1 MHWSFPILR
10 VGETEIRIH
19 LTFFLLLLW
28 IGIAHYQVGGSA
40 AALDGVMFIVA
51 VFFCVVLHELG
62 HTLAARRYGIRT
74 PRITLL
80 PIGGVAQMERMP
92 ENPWQEV
99 VVAIAGPLV
108 NVAIAGLLI
117 YGFDVAINEQAL
129 GSIESPQSSFWSR
142 LAAVNIMLVVFNLI
156 PAFPMDGGRV
166 LRALL
171 STRMSRRSATD
182 IAARTGQ
189 ITALAFGFLGLVSGN
204 ALLVFVAIFV
214 YLAAGS
220 EAQAVSLQEL
230 ARRMKAKDV
239 MITSFER
246 LDTSASLGDAAE
258 ALLRTT
264 QHEFPIVDGAGSL
277 RGVLTREALVA
288 GLQKADRSAP
298 AIEAMQRDIPVVGE
312 NERMDK
318 VLEAFQHSGAPVVA
332 VTSPSGALSGYVD
345 RDNLMELLMVGTV
358 LERRNTSGI
367 GTENRKH
374 R

>member
-10 VGETEIRIH
+10 VGETEIRVH

-40 AALDGVMFIVA
+40 AALDGVMFIAA
-51 VFFCVVLHELG
+51 VFGCVVLHELG
-62 HTLAARRYGIRT
+62 HTLAARRYGIHT

-99 VVAIAGPLV
+99 VVAIAGPMV

-171 STRMSRRSATD
+171 STKMSRSKATD
-182 IAARTGQ
+182 IAASTGQ
-189 ITALAFGFLGLVSGN
+189 ITALAFGFIGLVSGN

-214 YLAAGS
+214 YLAAGG

-230 ARRMKAKDV
+230 GKRMKTKDV
-239 MITSFER
+239 MITTFKS
-246 LDTSASLGDAAE
+246 LDTGANLGDAAE
-258 ALLRTT
+258 ALLHTT
-264 QHEFPIVDGAGSL
+264 QHEFPIVDGAGKL
-277 RGVLTREALVA
+277 RGVLTREALAA
-288 GLQKADRSAP
+288 GLQKGDRSAP
-298 AIEAMQRDIPVVGE
+298 VIEVMQRDIPVVEE
-312 NERMDK
+312 NERLDK
-318 VLEAFQHSGAPVVA
+318 VLEAFQRSGAPVVA
-332 VTSPSGALSGYVD
+332 VTSRSGTLSGYVD
-345 RDNLMELLMVGTV
+345 RENLMELLMVGTV
-358 LERRNTSGI
+358 FEKRNTHGMEI
-367 GTENRKH
+367 EDRK
-374 R
+374 RR

>member
-10 VGETEIRIH
+10 LGETEIRIH
-19 LTFFLLLLW
+19 LTFFLLLAW

-40 AALDGVMFIVA
+40 AALDGIVFIAA
-51 VFFCVVLHELG
+51 VFGCVVLHELG
-62 HTLAARRYGIRT
+62 HTLAARRYGIHT

-92 ENPWQEV
+92 DNPWEEV

-108 NVAIAGLLI
+108 NVAIASILI
-117 YGFDVAINEQAL
+117 LGFGVELNEQAL
-129 GSIESPQSSFWSR
+129 GSIENPESSFWSR
-142 LAAVNIMLVVFNLI
+142 LAAVNIVLVVFNLI

-171 STRMSRRSATD
+171 STRLSRSRATD
-182 IAARTGQ
+182 VAARTGQ

-214 YLAAGS
+214 YLAAGG

-230 ARRMKAKDV
+230 ARRIRTRDA
-239 MITSFER
+239 MITRFES
-246 LDTSASLGDAAE
+246 LDTGASLGDAAE

-264 QHEFPIVDGAGSL
+264 QHEFPVIDGAGKL

-288 GLQKADRSAP
+288 GLARDGRAAP
-298 AIEAMQRDIPVVGE
+298 VIEVMQRDIPVVDR
-312 NERMDK
+312 NTPLDQ
-318 VLEAFQHSGAPVVA
+318 VLEEFQRSGAPVICVA
-332 VTSPSGALSGYVD
+332 SSTGTLSGYID
-345 RDNLMELLMVGTV
+345 RENLLELLMVGTV
-358 LERRNTSGI
+358 FERNDRN
-367 GTENRKH
+367 
-374 R
+374 